1 METSKIA
8 IEHMR
13 MEMRRDQMAQQEK
26 SQTRTTV
33 PQEDRQQHIHKGK
46 QEAGGMSK
54 VCVSVQSLQM

>member
-13 MEMRRDQMAQQEK
+13 MEMRRNQMAQQEK
-26 SQTRTTV
+26 NQTRTTV
-33 PQEDRQQHIHKGK
+33 TQEDRQQHIHKGK
-46 QEAGGMSK
+46 QETGGMSK